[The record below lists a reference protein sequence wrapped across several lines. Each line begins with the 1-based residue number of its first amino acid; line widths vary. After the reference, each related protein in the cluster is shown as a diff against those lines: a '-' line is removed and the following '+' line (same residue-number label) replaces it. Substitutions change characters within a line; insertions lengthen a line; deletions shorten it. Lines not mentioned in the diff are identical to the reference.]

1 MARKAR
7 IYSQSGCYH
16 IVIKGVGNQIL
27 FEDDNDCRK
36 FLFYL
41 KKFKKQMDVK
51 IIGFCLMENHVHLI
65 LRTEGKLVSRFMQK
79 LEISYAYYFN
89 VKYQRE
95 GPVFNGRFKSEP
107 IENDV
112 YMLTAFRYVVRNP
125 EKAGI
130 CRFNEYLWSSFSE
143 IYAAKDSKKVFSVTD
158 TDIISSFFENESDF
172 MRFLNITND
181 KNSFIDL
188 KKKAFFHMDDEMAK
202 DFVHTKLNLKT
213 AVLIKGFERKKRNLF
228 IEKMRMAG
236 MSIRQI
242 ERLSGIG
249 RGIIQRIKV
258 LVNQP

>member
-65 LRTEGKLVSRFMQK
+65 LKTEGKLVSRFMQK

-107 IENDV
+107 IEDDI

-130 CRFNEYLWSSFSE
+130 CKFSEYTWSSFPE
-143 IYAAKDSKKVFSVTD
+143 FYATNASGKIVSVTD
-158 TDIISSFFENESDF
+158 IDIISSFFGNESNF
-172 MRFLNITND
+172 IRFLNNTSD
-181 KNSFIDL
+181 KDHFIDL
-188 KKKAFFHMDDEMAK
+188 KKKLFFHMDDETAK
-202 DFVHTKLNLKT
+202 EFVHTKLNLKT
-213 AVLIKGFERKKRNLF
+213 AVLIKGFERKKRNNF

-242 ERLSGIG
+242 ERLSGVG